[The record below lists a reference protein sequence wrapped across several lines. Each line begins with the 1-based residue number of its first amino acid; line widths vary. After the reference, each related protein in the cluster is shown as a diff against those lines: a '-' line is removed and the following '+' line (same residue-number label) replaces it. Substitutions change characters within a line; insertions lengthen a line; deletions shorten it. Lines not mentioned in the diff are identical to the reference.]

1 MLPLIQLTNIY
12 KVPPP
17 KKIGFN
23 NQNRCDFHCLQEKE
37 SSGTHL
43 LWVSFTDRILIVVLP
58 MQIFF
63 KVSKTGLS
71 LTIFQKTY
79 GVLQIKFISA
89 IYDLRRNFRWMTKKF
104 SPPEGSLRRVRQTEL
119 EENGYL
125 KILYIS
131 FRHLKG
137 LWWGGLFDYSVYSWP
152 SFNQE
157 WNQRTRLG
165 PGQDLVWFNVQVVIK

>member
-104 SPPEGSLRRVRQTEL
+104 LPPENLTLNYPGFEMVLVIRGGVIMTPPGISQNEATEACEGSNQGFLSMPSSSTECP
-119 EENGYL
+119 
-125 KILYIS
+125 KKK
-131 FRHLKG
+131 FG
-137 LWWGGLFDYSVYSWP
+137 LSPFLS
-152 SFNQE
+152 
-157 WNQRTRLG
+157 L
-165 PGQDLVWFNVQVVIK
+165 